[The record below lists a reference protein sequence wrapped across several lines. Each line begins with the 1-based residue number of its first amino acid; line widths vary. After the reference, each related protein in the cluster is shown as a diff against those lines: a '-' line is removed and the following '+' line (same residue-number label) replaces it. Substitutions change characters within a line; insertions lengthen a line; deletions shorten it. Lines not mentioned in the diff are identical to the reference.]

1 MIEEEGIVL
10 ALLNQQRAVVLV
22 QKSGACAH
30 CSAAAACGGAEDGQS
45 RQVEVRNPLG
55 ARVGDRVR
63 VAVSTRAFLGASFW
77 LYVMPLLALVAGG
90 LLGQLTAGHFG
101 LDAERLSAIMGTLG
115 LIGSFLLLRLVGRR
129 LAGNDHI
136 PCIIA
141 VLDKD

>member
-1 MIEEEGIVL
+1 MIEEEGLVL
-10 ALLNQQRAVVLV
+10 ALLDHQRAMVLV

-30 CSAAAACGGAEDGQS
+30 CSAATACGAAESGQS
-45 RQVEVRNPLG
+45 RQVEASNPLQ

-77 LYVMPLLALVAGG
+77 LYVMPLLALVGG
-90 LLGQLTAGHFG
+90 GMLGQLVAVHFG

-115 LIGSFLLLRLVGRR
+115 LIGSFLLLRFIGRR

-141 VLDKD
+141 VLNKD